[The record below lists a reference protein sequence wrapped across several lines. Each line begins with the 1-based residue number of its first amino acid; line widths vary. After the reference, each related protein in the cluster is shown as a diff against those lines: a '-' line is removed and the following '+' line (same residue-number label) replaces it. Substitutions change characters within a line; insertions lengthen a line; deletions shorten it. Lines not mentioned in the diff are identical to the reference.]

1 MNTPL
6 YSTLFSIRNKLFH
19 SGKSLVL
26 AESCTAGLIAA
37 KLGIIPGIS
46 EFFCGSMVVYQT
58 QSKIDWLA
66 IAPEG
71 LSDVNRGPVSRW
83 SSLALAQSILD
94 ATPRADVSAAITGH
108 FGPNAP
114 PSQDGIVY
122 CAIMT
127 RDGHTSEANFHLES
141 PAPILATDWE
151 RRLARQEESAYR
163 FLVWLEKMLP

>member
-1 MNTPL
+1 
-6 YSTLFSIRNKLFH
+6 
-19 SGKSLVL
+19 
-26 AESCTAGLIAA
+26 
-37 KLGIIPGIS
+37 
-46 EFFCGSMVVYQT
+46 MVVYQT
-58 QSKIDWLA
+58 QSKINWLA

-114 PSQDGIVY
+114 PSQDGVVY